1 MFSENHTIY
10 NVIWKI
16 LSSSQARGDNIV
28 QHIHIASWMTKATD
42 TLKIWNTYCFSRAK
56 RITQTHLNVMFI
68 HMLPVLFVTASI
80 FGLQN
85 ESGRYFM
92 WIAPSTAGS
101 GASGPFIFFLE
112 SLQFLLGCLSTR
124 DCGSGVLIAEE
135 VDGIGGKGQEI
146 PQWSI

>member
-1 MFSENHTIY
+1 
-10 NVIWKI
+10 
-16 LSSSQARGDNIV
+16 
-28 QHIHIASWMTKATD
+28 
-42 TLKIWNTYCFSRAK
+42 
-56 RITQTHLNVMFI
+56 
-68 HMLPVLFVTASI
+68 
-80 FGLQN
+80 
-85 ESGRYFM
+85 M

-112 SLQFLLGCLSTR
+112 SLQFLPGCLNTR